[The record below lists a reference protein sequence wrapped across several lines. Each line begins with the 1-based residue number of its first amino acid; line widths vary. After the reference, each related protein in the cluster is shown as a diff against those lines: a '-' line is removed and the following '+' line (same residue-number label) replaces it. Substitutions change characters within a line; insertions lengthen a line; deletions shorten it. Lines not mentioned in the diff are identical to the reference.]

1 MQDPVLPG
9 GKLQGRTAVASVSA
23 GSLTLHDAKT
33 NRAFLIDT
41 GAEVSV
47 VPATDQERQ
56 GAPWRKELVAA
67 NGSRIQCFGEKKL
80 RLHVGPRVYEWTFLV
95 ADVRRPLIGADFLT
109 SSSLLVDL
117 RNKRLV
123 HPEELVSTPL
133 SPTKRKS
140 RVTGLA
146 FAATAEPAALDKLF
160 AEFPA
165 ITTPNFRIEQPKHKV
180 SHSIETKGQPI
191 RAKARPLPPN
201 KLAAVKANFAELASM
216 GIVRRSNGPWSSPL
230 HVVTKKDG
238 SFRMC
243 GDYRRLNTVTTPDRY
258 SIPLISD
265 LTARLHGRRIF
276 GKVDLVKGYHQ
287 IPVAEQDVPKT
298 AITTPFGT
306 FEYVR
311 MPFGLKNAG
320 QTFQRMMD
328 EVLGELDFLFVY
340 MDDVLVA
347 SRTMEEHERHFRELF
362 RRLAAHDLVVSPTK
376 CQYGQAKIEFLGHEV
391 SKDGIKPLATKVEAI
406 AQFPKPTTKEELK
419 RFLGMINFYNR
430 FIPRAARIM
439 KPLHEA
445 AASAKKQLEWTEA
458 ATLAFED
465 AKKAL
470 AATTMLRHPRPGAQI
485 AVSTDASGEAVGAV
499 LQQRQGC
506 AGAWEPLAYF
516 SKKLSPAETRYSAFD
531 RELLAVYLGIR
542 HFRHYLEGRDFPVF
556 TDHRPLTFA
565 MAKSAEPWSHRQARH
580 LEYIS
585 QYSTDIRHIAG
596 AENAVA
602 DALSRA
608 AVEEVRMGVDFARMA
623 ELQQSDP
630 ETRQY
635 RTAITNLRWEDI
647 EVSDGVKLM
656 CDTSMG
662 SPRPLVPGVMRREVF
677 DIVHGL
683 SHPGTRATV
692 RIMNSK
698 FVWHGIAKDVRT
710 WARACVACQ
719 TAKVHRHN
727 KAPLQK
733 VEKASARF
741 AHVHIDVV
749 GPLPVSKGHTHLLTV
764 VDRFTRWP
772 EAIPLSS
779 TDTAAVGNAFAMHW
793 IARFGVPTD
802 ITSDRGAQ
810 FTSDVWS
817 ALSESLGAKLH
828 HTTAYH
834 PQSNGLVE
842 RFHRSLKAALKA
854 RLTTPSWMDELPWV
868 MLGLRTAPKEDL
880 GASVAEMVYGAPL
893 TVPGTFVGPASS
905 TEAAE
910 HLQRMRQ
917 VAGRLVPAPDAWH
930 GVPGSSREKSLE
942 DAEFVFVRRDAAHG
956 PLQTPYTGPYR
967 VLERADKHFV
977 IQCGERQESV
987 SIDRLKAAKGD
998 PERQMVPAVPP
1009 RRGRPPKQPA
1019 DEAGPPSSTGDQESR
1034 KSEEPATSPPTYA
1047 QVTKRGRVSKPPE
1060 RYAATIERDPIKTG
1074 YADAGGE
1081 SCGGSVPQGVSSR
1094 LHALR

>member
-1 MQDPVLPG
+1 M
-9 GKLQGRTAVASVSA
+9 
-23 GSLTLHDAKT
+23 
-33 NRAFLIDT
+33 
-41 GAEVSV
+41 
-47 VPATDQERQ
+47 
-56 GAPWRKELVAA
+56 
-67 NGSRIQCFGEKKL
+67 
-80 RLHVGPRVYEWTFLV
+80 
-95 ADVRRPLIGADFLT
+95 
-109 SSSLLVDL
+109 
-117 RNKRLV
+117 

-133 SPTKRKS
+133 SPTKRMS

-146 FAATAEPAALDKLF
+146 FAATAKPSALDKLF
-160 AEFPA
+160 SEFPA
-165 ITTPNFRIEQPKHKV
+165 VVTPNFKLDRSKHEV
-180 SHSIETKGQPI
+180 SHAIETKGQPI
-191 RAKARPLPPN
+191 RAKARPLSPQ
-201 KLAAVKANFAELASM
+201 KLAAVKANFAELAAM
-216 GIVRRSNGPWSSPL
+216 GIVRRSKGPWSSLL

-265 LTARLHGRRIF
+265 LTARLHGRRVF

-328 EVLGELDFLFVY
+328 EVLGDLDFLFVY

-347 SRTMEEHERHFRELF
+347 SRSMEEHEGHFRELF
-362 RRLAAHDLVVSPTK
+362 RRLAARDLVVSPTK
-376 CQYGQAKIEFLGHEV
+376 CQYGRSKIEFLGHVV
-391 SKDGIKPLATKVEAI
+391 SKDGIEPLAGKVDAI
-406 AQFPKPTTKEELK
+406 VKFPKPSTRDELK

-439 KPLHEA
+439 KPLYEA
-445 AASAKKQLEWTEA
+445 AAAAKNQLEWTEV
-458 ATLAFED
+458 ATKAFEE
-465 AKKAL
+465 AKQAL

-485 AVSTDASGEAVGAV
+485 AMSADASGEAVGAV

-506 AGAWEPLAYF
+506 MGAWEPLAYF

-585 QYSTDIRHIAG
+585 QYSTDIRHVAG

-602 DALSRA
+602 DVLSRA
-608 AVEEVRMGVDFARMA
+608 AIEEVRLGVDFGRMA
-623 ELQQSDP
+623 ELQRGDP

-635 RTAITNLRWEDI
+635 RTSVTNLIWE
-647 EVSDGVKLM
+647 EVALTDGVTLL
-656 CDTSMG
+656 CDTSTG
-662 SPRPLVPGVMRREVF
+662 SPRPLVPAEMRREVF
-677 DIVHGL
+677 DTVHGL
-683 SHPGTRATV
+683 SHPGTRASV
-692 RIMNSK
+692 KIVSSK
-698 FVWHGIAKDVRT
+698 FVWHGMAKDVCA

-719 TAKVHRHN
+719 TAKVQRHN

-733 VEKASARF
+733 MERATARF
-741 AHVHIDVV
+741 THVHIDLV
-749 GPLPVSKGHTHLLTV
+749 GALPASKGYTHLLTV

-772 EAIPLSS
+772 EAIPLSNTS
-779 TDTAAVGNAFAMHW
+779 TASIANAFAMNW

-810 FTSDVWS
+810 FTSDVWG
-817 ALSESLGAKLH
+817 ALSESLGVKLH
-828 HTTAYH
+828 RTTAYH

-842 RFHRSLKAALKA
+842 RFHRSLKASLRA
-854 RLTTPSWMDELPWV
+854 RLTSAAWMEELPWV
-868 MLGLRTAPKEDL
+868 MLGLRTAPKEDI

-893 TVPGTFVGPASS
+893 TVPGAFVGPACS

-910 HLQRMRQ
+910 HLHRMRQ

-930 GVPGSSREKSLE
+930 GIPGSSTEKGLE

-956 PLQTPYTGPYR
+956 PLQAPYTGPYR
-967 VLERADKHFV
+967 VLERSDKHFV
-977 IQCGERQESV
+977 IQCGE
-987 SIDRLKAAKGD
+987 
-998 PERQMVPAVPP
+998 
-1009 RRGRPPKQPA
+1009 
-1019 DEAGPPSSTGDQESR
+1019 
-1034 KSEEPATSPPTYA
+1034 
-1047 QVTKRGRVSKPPE
+1047 
-1060 RYAATIERDPIKTG
+1060 
-1074 YADAGGE
+1074 
-1081 SCGGSVPQGVSSR
+1081 
-1094 LHALR
+1094 